1 MRRPLNLVFSA
12 HEFAVAHRLSL
23 AIVLASMV
31 CAALLPIPARGPA
44 QVSEQSRANSPATV
58 SMTKNLR
65 PARSSGTLAMHMLSI
80 AVPELGLPELLS
92 KAFNGS
98 SSDAGD
104 GGAAVAPGGM
114 VTGHVKY
121 EGVLPKAKTV
131 DMSKEPNCAKQYNTP
146 PTTETA
152 VGGPA
157 NALANV
163 VVYISAGAP
172 DEASSGHV
180 SLTQY
185 GCRYFPHVLA
195 MQAKQEVWVRNED
208 AVSHTIHLMT
218 KSNPELNKIQGPNA
232 PEFAIANDKPEFIK
246 VKCEL
251 HPWMRGVIAVLK
263 NSHFAV
269 TDADGSFKLPDLPA
283 GKYTITVWHESF
295 GTESQQIVVGG
306 NDTRDVN
313 FVLKVKAS

>member
-1 MRRPLNLVFSA
+1 MRRPLNLVSLA
-12 HEFAVAHRLSL
+12 HKFAVAHRLSL
-23 AIVLASMV
+23 ATALTSVV
-31 CAALLPIPARGPA
+31 CIALLHAPARGFV
-44 QVSEQSRANSPATV
+44 QVSDQSGSSSSTTAF
-58 SMTKNLR
+58 MTKNIR
-65 PARSSGTLAMHMLSI
+65 PLRSSGALAMHMLSI
-80 AVPELGLPELLS
+80 AMPELGLPELLS
-92 KAFNGS
+92 KGFSGS
-98 SSDAGD
+98 SSDSGD
-104 GGAAVAPGGM
+104 GGAVAPSSV

-121 EGVLPKAKTV
+121 EGVLPKAKLV

-195 MQAKQEVWVRNED
+195 LQAKQEVWVRNED

-251 HPWMRGVIAVLK
+251 HPWMKGIIAVLK

-269 TDADGSFKLPDLPA
+269 TEADGSFKLPDLPP

-295 GTESQQIVVGG
+295 GTESQQIIVGG
-306 NDTRDVN
+306 GDTKDVN

>member
-1 MRRPLNLVFSA
+1 MRRPLNLVSLSR
-12 HEFAVAHRLSL
+12 EFAVAHGLSL
-23 AIVLASMV
+23 AAGLASLLCV
-31 CAALLPIPARGPA
+31 ALFHVGARGPVR
-44 QVSEQSRANSPATV
+44 VSDQSRASFSGTV
-58 SMTKNLR
+58 AMTKNFR
-65 PARSSGTLAMHMLSI
+65 PVRSSGALAMHMLSV
-80 AVPELGLPELLS
+80 AMPELGLPELLS
-92 KAFNGS
+92 NGFS
-98 SSDAGD
+98 GVSSDPGD
-104 GGAAVAPGGM
+104 GGAAVAPSSV

-121 EGVLPKAKTV
+121 DGVLPKAKPV
-131 DMSKEPNCAKQYNTP
+131 DMSKEPNCAKTYNTP
-146 PTTETA
+146 PTTETV

-180 SLTQY
+180 SLVQY

-195 MQAKQEVWVRNED
+195 LQAKQEVWVRNED
-208 AVSHTIHLMT
+208 AVNHTIHLMT
-218 KSNPELNKIQGPNA
+218 KTNPELNRLQAANA
-232 PEFAIANDKPEFIK
+232 PEFAILNDKPEFIK

-269 TDADGSFKLPDLPA
+269 TDADGSFKLPDLPP

-295 GTESQQIVVGG
+295 GTESQQIVVSG
-306 NDTRDVN
+306 NDTKDVN

>member
-1 MRRPLNLVFSA
+1 VGRRLNLISFCN
-12 HEFAVAHRLSL
+12 EFAAANRFSL
-23 AIVLASMV
+23 LIALALMISI
-31 CAALLPIPARGPA
+31 ALLHGESHKPVQWSDQLPPVPSRTGSMPKDGVPLWSSIGM
-44 QVSEQSRANSPATV
+44 SELNLSELLGEVFNASLSRAAETAP
-58 SMTKNLR
+58 
-65 PARSSGTLAMHMLSI
+65 
-80 AVPELGLPELLS
+80 
-92 KAFNGS
+92 
-98 SSDAGD
+98 
-104 GGAAVAPGGM
+104 AVAAKSV

-121 EGVLPKAKTV
+121 DGILPQAKRV

-146 PTTETA
+146 PTTESA
-152 VGGPA
+152 IGGPA
-157 NALANV
+157 SALANV

-180 SLTQY
+180 SLVQY

-195 MQAKQEVWVRNED
+195 LQAKQEIWVRNED
-208 AVSHTIHLMT
+208 AVNHTVHLMT
-218 KSNPELNKIQGPNA
+218 KANPELNRLQAANA
-232 PEFAIANDKPEFIK
+232 PEFAILNDKPEFIK

-269 TDADGSFKLPDLPA
+269 TDTEGSFTLPDLPP

-295 GTESQQIVVGG
+295 GTESKEIVVGG
-306 NDTRDVN
+306 SDTKNLD

>member
-1 MRRPLNLVFSA
+1 MRRPLNLVSLS

-23 AIVLASMV
+23 ATVLASVV
-31 CAALLPIPARGPA
+31 CVALLHAPARRTI
-44 QVSEQSRANSPATV
+44 QVSDQSRANSSPTV
-58 SMTKNLR
+58 SMTSDLHA
-65 PARSSGTLAMHMLSI
+65 ARSSGALAMQMLSV
-80 AVPELGLPELLS
+80 AMPELGLPELLS
-92 KAFNGS
+92 KGLSGS

-104 GGAAVAPGGM
+104 GAAPVAASSV

-121 EGVLPKAKTV
+121 EGVLPKAKPV

-146 PTTETA
+146 PTTESA

-263 NSHFAV
+263 NSYFAV
-269 TDADGSFKLPDLPA
+269 TDADGSFKLPDLPP

-295 GTESQQIVVGG
+295 GTESRQIEVGG
-306 NDTRDVN
+306 NDTKDVN

>member
-1 MRRPLNLVFSA
+1 VGRRLNLMSLCDELA
-12 HEFAVAHRLSL
+12 AANRLSSL
-23 AIVLASMV
+23 IVLALV
-31 CAALLPIPARGPA
+31 ICIALLHGESRRPVQRSDQLPPVSSSTGSMPKDFVPLWSSIGIPELNL
-44 QVSEQSRANSPATV
+44 SELLGEVFNASLSRAAETAP
-58 SMTKNLR
+58 
-65 PARSSGTLAMHMLSI
+65 
-80 AVPELGLPELLS
+80 
-92 KAFNGS
+92 
-98 SSDAGD
+98 
-104 GGAAVAPGGM
+104 AVAAKSV

-121 EGVLPKAKTV
+121 DGILPQAKRV

-146 PTTETA
+146 PTTESA
-152 VGGPA
+152 IGGSA

-180 SLTQY
+180 SLVQY

-195 MQAKQEVWVRNED
+195 LQAKQEIWVRNED
-208 AVSHTIHLMT
+208 AVNHTVHLMT
-218 KSNPELNKIQGPNA
+218 KANPELNRLQAANA
-232 PEFAIANDKPEFIK
+232 PEFAILNDKPEFIK

-269 TDADGSFKLPDLPA
+269 TDTEGSFTLPDLPP
-283 GKYTITVWHESF
+283 GQYTITVWHESF
-295 GTESQQIVVGG
+295 GTESKQIVVGG
-306 NDTRDVN
+306 SDTKNLD

>member
-31 CAALLPIPARGPA
+31 CAALLPIPARVPA
-44 QVSEQSRANSPATV
+44 QVSEQSRANPPATV

-80 AVPELGLPELLS
+80 AVLELGLPELLS

>member
-1 MRRPLNLVFSA
+1 MRREGDEVSLPNEL
-12 HEFAVAHRLSL
+12 AVAHRFSL
-23 AIVLASMV
+23 VTVLVSV
-31 CAALLPIPARGPA
+31 ICLALLLAGSRRPVHAAAAAPA
-44 QVSEQSRANSPATV
+44 
-58 SMTKNLR
+58 
-65 PARSSGTLAMHMLSI
+65 
-80 AVPELGLPELLS
+80 
-92 KAFNGS
+92 
-98 SSDAGD
+98 DAPKS
-104 GGAAVAPGGM
+104 V

-121 EGVLPKAKTV
+121 DGILPKAKLL
-131 DMSKEPNCAKQYNTP
+131 DMSKEPNCAKQYTTP
-146 PTTETA
+146 PTTESA

-172 DEASSGHV
+172 DETSSGHV

-195 MQAKQEVWVRNED
+195 LQAKQEVWVRNED
-208 AVSHTIHLMT
+208 AVSHTVHLMT
-218 KSNPELNKIQGPNA
+218 RTNPELNRLQAPNA
-232 PEFAIANDKPEFIK
+232 PEFAIMNDKPEFIK

-269 TDADGSFKLPDLPA
+269 TDAEGSFTLPDLPP

-306 NDTRDVN
+306 SDPKDLN
-313 FVLKVKAS
+313 FVLKVKAN

>member
-1 MRRPLNLVFSA
+1 MRRPLDSVSLS

-23 AIVLASMV
+23 ATVLASVV
-31 CAALLPIPARGPA
+31 CAALLQAPVRGTI
-44 QVSEQSRANSPATV
+44 QVSDQLRANSSTTV
-58 SMTKNLR
+58 PSAKNFRSM
-65 PARSSGTLAMHMLSI
+65 RSSGMHMLSI
-80 AVPELGLPELLS
+80 AMPELGLLELLS

-104 GGAAVAPGGM
+104 GGAAVAPSSV

-121 EGVLPKAKTV
+121 EGVLPKAKPV

-163 VVYISAGAP
+163 VVYISSGAP

-269 TDADGSFKLPDLPA
+269 TDADGSFKLPDLPP
-283 GKYTITVWHESF
+283 GKYTLTVWHESF

-306 NDTRDVN
+306 NDTKDVN

>member
-1 MRRPLNLVFSA
+1 MSLCDELAAAN
-12 HEFAVAHRLSL
+12 RLSSL
-23 AIVLASMV
+23 IVLALV
-31 CAALLPIPARGPA
+31 ICIALLHGESRRPVQRSDQLPPVSSSTGSMPKDFVPLWSSIGIPELNL
-44 QVSEQSRANSPATV
+44 SELLGEVFNASLSRAAETAP
-58 SMTKNLR
+58 
-65 PARSSGTLAMHMLSI
+65 
-80 AVPELGLPELLS
+80 
-92 KAFNGS
+92 
-98 SSDAGD
+98 
-104 GGAAVAPGGM
+104 AVAAKSV

-121 EGVLPKAKTV
+121 DGILPQAKRV

-146 PTTETA
+146 PTTESA
-152 VGGPA
+152 IGGSA

-180 SLTQY
+180 SLVQY

-195 MQAKQEVWVRNED
+195 LQAKQEIWVRNED
-208 AVSHTIHLMT
+208 AVNHTVHLMT
-218 KSNPELNKIQGPNA
+218 KANPELNRLQAANA
-232 PEFAIANDKPEFIK
+232 PEFAILNDKPEFIK

-269 TDADGSFKLPDLPA
+269 TDTEGSFTLPDLPP
-283 GKYTITVWHESF
+283 GQYTITVWHESF
-295 GTESQQIVVGG
+295 GTESKQIVVGG
-306 NDTRDVN
+306 SDTKNLD